1 MRFAATAMLGFA
13 GAMALA
19 ATSAHAAAT
28 IDTKAQA
35 ALTAMQS
42 LNVVV
47 LGNYNN
53 SGNGDIEGKAWVGGN
68 ATGNKLQVGFG
79 NANQSAGQSSYN
91 TLTVV
96 GNMAN
101 GVDLYNGATKNGNV
115 GTYNSS
121 ATGSYGLKVGGN
133 MTDGNN
139 GLDTKANNGKITIG
153 GYVNRMT
160 LDGDGQTVTVNG
172 ALGSSFT
179 ENATNSTV
187 RAQSYG
193 GNINGIGSG
202 SNVYISGSINNQNNV
217 AGWHGNVSQT
227 LNAPTTS
234 SMAADVSTMA
244 ANMKDLS
251 VQLGSLATTNTMQM
265 IGAGGNSTVY
275 DMLFNIT
282 NTSNG
287 YAVFNV
293 SAAQLFSSNARNIGF
308 ELNGAS
314 ISNSNIPIIINI
326 TGLANGTNYNLNLGS
341 GVNGYTNA
349 IYDSSLASDI
359 IWNLGGYTGTL
370 TTSRQIEGSV
380 LTPYGTI
387 DTGNSQNIEGS
398 VVASVFNQGGEVHLG
413 TFDATDTS
421 GANIVKL
428 ATVPAVPETPAWI
441 MMIIGFG
448 LVGRMIRKQKLQTL
462 PAFA

>member
-1 MRFAATAMLGFA
+1 MRFVAKGLLGFA
-13 GAMALA
+13 GAMVLVAMP
-19 ATSAHAAAT
+19 AHAVT
-28 IDTKAQA
+28 QIDTKAQA

-42 LNVVV
+42 LNVIV

-79 NANQSAGQSSYN
+79 NSSQSAGQSSYK

-101 GVDLYNGATKNGNV
+101 GADLYNGTVANGTV

-133 MTDGNN
+133 MTDGDH
-139 GLDTKANNGKITIG
+139 GVDTKANNGVITIG
-153 GYVNRMT
+153 GYVNRLT
-160 LDGDGQTVTVNG
+160 LDGSGQTVTVNG

-179 ENATNSTV
+179 ENASNTTV

-193 GNINGIGSG
+193 GNINNIGSG

-234 SMAADVSTMA
+234 SMASDVSTMA

-251 VQLGSLATTNTMQM
+251 VHLSSLGSTNTMQM

-282 NTSNG
+282 NTTNG

-293 SAAQLFSSNARNIGF
+293 SAAQLFSSNARGIGF
-308 ELNGAS
+308 ELNGQS
-314 ISNSNIPIIINI
+314 ISGLNIPIVINI
-326 TGLANGTNYNLNLGS
+326 TGLANGTNYNLNLGA
-341 GVNGYTNA
+341 GVYGYGNA

-370 TTSRQIEGSV
+370 TTSSQIEGSV
-380 LTPYGTI
+380 LTPYGTL
-387 DTGNSQNIEGS
+387 DTTNGQNIEGS
-398 VVASVFNQGGEVHLG
+398 VVASVFSQGGEVHLG
-413 TFDATDTS
+413 TLDASDSS

-428 ATVPAVPETPAWI
+428 ATVSAVPETSAWN
-441 MMIIGFG
+441 MMIVGFG
-448 LVGRMIRKQKLQTL
+448 LVGSVIRRRKPRHL
-462 PAFA
+462 PIFA